1 MEFQYA
7 CRRQLRC
14 SVAWVIISVIF
25 VSLLSPIRVRA
36 EGITVRKSEAW
47 ANFPQNITFLLVA
60 ESAVEVD
67 RVTLIYGVTTES
79 CFSSQ
84 ARHDMEFQ
92 PAVSVELKWEWD
104 LFRSGDLPPGVEI
117 WWQWE
122 IHAANG
128 NSFTT
133 EVQKQ
138 IIEDTYFQWKKL
150 QSGLISLYWA
160 SGNNAF
166 GQALLN
172 IAVSST
178 DRLSRLAG
186 LTSESGVKLYIYPS
200 AEDMKSILAHTTEW
214 MGGVAFPEH
223 KIILIGIAPT
233 NLDWAKQVIPH
244 ELAHLEMEMRTYN
257 CLSQSIPSWFNEG
270 MAEFAEGPVPE
281 YERSAINEML
291 LKDSLQSLVSL
302 AEGFPADPRNA
313 DLAYMQSRQVV
324 TFMIETHGQEK
335 MQALLDQ
342 LQSGENM
349 DSALRSIY
357 GLDTNGMDQTW
368 RASLG
373 FGTAPEPSFT
383 TATPVKK
390 GTAIPTMALMQPLSP
405 ATETPTQAPAPTN
418 TSTATVAAVAVSTI
432 MTNADVPTSTATLLA
447 TGLAESSPAPSKF
460 PWFLVVGAA
469 VFLLVIFLFWYFRT
483 VRSAKR

>member
-1 MEFQYA
+1 MNFRYSW
-7 CRRQLRC
+7 RRQLCC
-14 SVAWVIISVIF
+14 SGAWVFIPVIF
-25 VSLLSPIRVRA
+25 VSLLFPIRAHA
-36 EGITVRKSEAW
+36 EGITVRKSEAR

-60 ESAVEVD
+60 ENAVEID

-79 CFSSQ
+79 CFNSQ

-92 PAVSVELKWEWD
+92 PAVSVDLKWGWD

-122 IHAANG
+122 IHAADG
-128 NSFTT
+128 SSFTT

-150 QSGLISLYWA
+150 QSGPVSLYWS

-166 GQALLN
+166 GQTLLN
-172 IAVSST
+172 IAVSSI
-178 DRLSRLAG
+178 DRLSTLAG
-186 LTSESGVKLYIYPS
+186 LTSESGVKIYIYPS

-223 KIILIGIAPT
+223 RVILIGIAPT

-244 ELAHLEMEMRTYN
+244 ELAHLEMKMRTFN
-257 CLSQSIPSWFNEG
+257 CLSQGIPSWFNEG

-281 YERSAINEML
+281 YERNAINEML
-291 LKDSLQSLVSL
+291 KKDSLQSLVSL
-302 AEGFPADPRNA
+302 AEGFPADPRSA

-324 TFMIETHGQEK
+324 TFMIETYGQEK
-335 MQALLDQ
+335 MQALLNQ

-349 DSALRSIY
+349 DPALRSVF

-368 RASLG
+368 QASLG
-373 FGTAPEPSFT
+373 FGTAPEPNFT
-383 TATPVKK
+383 TATPAQK
-390 GTAIPTMALMQPLSP
+390 GTAIPTLALMRPFAQ
-405 ATETPTQAPAPTN
+405 ATETPTQTPSPTN
-418 TSTATVAAVAVSTI
+418 TNTATVAVVAVSTI
-432 MTNADVPTSTATLLA
+432 TAATGVPTSTAVLLA
-447 TGLAESSPAPSKF
+447 TESVKSSPAPNQF
-460 PWFLVVGAA
+460 PWFLVGGTAA
-469 VFLLVIFLFWYFRT
+469 LLLVIFLVWYFRS
-483 VRSAKR
+483 VWCAKR